1 MSGLAGVRPA
11 DLSQWSLA
19 PHHGP
24 PLSSWPPVLPSC
36 LASWVQRIKHSKL
49 MNRGFSQVTEGHP
62 QHRLLGR
69 TTTTNSNSAAPTL
82 ISITEN
88 IRLCLR
94 RVLADQD
101 VSAKFELTSA
111 DYESKEIIEEAE
123 DVKLTV
129 FAPAVFATIRAAFGI
144 NRTEFVEDVAPA
156 NKEIQYL
163 R

>member
-1 MSGLAGVRPA
+1 M
-11 DLSQWSLA
+11 
-19 PHHGP
+19 
-24 PLSSWPPVLPSC
+24 
-36 LASWVQRIKHSKL
+36 
-49 MNRGFSQVTEGHP
+49 
-62 QHRLLGR
+62 
-69 TTTTNSNSAAPTL
+69 
-82 ISITEN
+82 ISISEN

-156 NKEIQYL
+156 NTDIQYL